1 MHKIV
6 YLGHNYLNN
15 MAKACNSPMKDKK
28 ETEFW
33 ESLFDSLKEEVLADN
48 ISCPIITGQSFIV
61 SGRYKG

>member
-1 MHKIV
+1 
-6 YLGHNYLNN
+6 
-15 MAKACNSPMKDKK
+15 MKDKK